1 VDDVAETAASLRD
14 SGESKKRRQWILVV
28 IAIAQ
33 LMIVLDTTVM
43 NIALPSAQKQ
53 LGFSTDE
60 RQWVIT
66 AYSLT
71 FGSLL
76 LLGGRLS
83 DMFGRRRTLVIG
95 LLGFAGVSAIGGAAP
110 NFTVLVAARALQG
123 AFAAILAPAA
133 LSTLSV
139 TFTETKERARAFAVY
154 AAVAAG
160 GSAIGLILGGMLTQ
174 WLSWRS
180 CLYIN
185 LFFALPT
192 AWGVTRLLA
201 RREKRSRTTL
211 DLLGAVLAAGGLF
224 SVVYGLSYAETH
236 TWSAPTTIA
245 TLAGGVLLLLAFVL
259 AELRVKNPLLPL
271 RVVLDRTRG
280 GSYFAIL
287 LGFLSMFGAFLFLTY
302 FFQETLDFSPLK
314 TGFAFLPLSAG
325 IAIGAGLCNTKLLPR
340 FGPRPLVP
348 VGMVVG
354 AGGML
359 WLHQLTSL
367 SSYAAAVLGPLVIL
381 GFGMGFVVAPSIT
394 AATAGIAPQDA
405 GVGSAMV
412 NTSQQIG
419 GAIGAALL
427 STIFLQAVNSYV
439 GAHAAGQA
447 THNAAAVYGYATV
460 FGVCTLIFTGGAVLT
475 GLLLPSGRLAVV
487 EASSPLMD
495 L

>member
-1 VDDVAETAASLRD
+1 MVDSVDATVPRQESA
-14 SGESKKRRQWILVV
+14 ESKRRRWVLVV
-28 IAIAQ
+28 IAVAQ

-53 LGFSTDE
+53 LDFSTDE

-66 AYSLT
+66 AYSLM

-83 DMFGRRRTLVIG
+83 DMFGRRRTLTVG
-95 LLGFAGVSAIGGAAP
+95 LLGFAGVSALGGAAP
-110 NFTVLVAARALQG
+110 DFAVLVDARALQG

-139 TFTETKERARAFAVY
+139 TFSESKERARAFAVY

-180 CLYIN
+180 CLYVN
-185 LFFALPT
+185 LFFALPAT
-192 AWGVTRLLA
+192 WGVLRLLP
-201 RREKRSRTTL
+201 RREERSSTTL
-211 DLLGAVLAAGGLF
+211 DLLGAALGAAGLF
-224 SVVYGLSYAETH
+224 GVVFGLSFAETH
-236 TWSAPTTIA
+236 TWSSTTIVS
-245 TLAGGVLLLLAFVL
+245 LILGVLLLAAFVV
-259 AELRVKNPLLPL
+259 AELRVEHPLLPM
-271 RVVLDRTRG
+271 RVVLNRTRG
-280 GSYFAIL
+280 GSYLAIL

-302 FFQETLDFSPLK
+302 YFQESLGFSPIK
-314 TGFAFLPLSAG
+314 TGFAFLPMTAG

-348 VGMVVG
+348 FGMMVA

-359 WLHQLTSL
+359 WLNQLSPH
-367 SSYAAAVLGPLVIL
+367 SHYAGAVLGPLLIL
-381 GFGMGFVVAPSIT
+381 GLGMGFVVAPSIN
-394 AATAGIAPQDA
+394 AATAGIAPEDA

-427 STIFLQAVNSYV
+427 STIFLQAVNSYA
-439 GAHAAGQA
+439 GSHAPSL
-447 THNAAAVYGYATV
+447 AARSAAPVYGYATV
-460 FGVCTLIFTGGAVLT
+460 FGVCALIFTGGAVVSA
-475 GLLLPSGRLAVV
+475 LLLRSGRLAS
-487 EASSPLMD
+487 EEGGAPLAVA
-495 L
+495 